1 MHGVFNQLNKALT
14 GLLLNGLFLNCLFL
28 IGAPAWAQP
37 VWHCSRSDVQI
48 ANASDD
54 FTLAALTIER
64 EVIRLSLGDL
74 YDVYQGNFV
83 KLSGGLTLSACVVDG
98 SSNLTAA
105 AMRSIGNKR
114 VLTTAPNSGWT
125 SNLHIVEDESEML
138 RCIAKHHPAIGYLSK
153 LTHTEAVGPCF

>member
-14 GLLLNGLFLNCLFL
+14 GLLLNGLFL

-83 KLSGGLTLSACVVDG
+83 KLSGGLTLSACVVGG
-98 SSNLTAA
+98 SSNLTAAA

-114 VLTTAPNSGWT
+114 VLTTAPNSGLT